1 MGPARGGS
9 WFTGRDVQPHGLP
22 GPSSADA
29 SLEGG
34 RGCGFQDGPL
44 TSHASVDPS
53 LNGGDGWGDGKTWRP
68 RGFRLV
74 GCVSRGGRSAVS
86 NSSFSTARSHHGS
99 QSCPGSRGCPEDQ
112 TRSRGGRQA
121 GPTHPLGDVWC
132 REEDK
137 HTGGPGPRRPRPRGP
152 ALPRHPRPR
161 GRGGEAGRLPGSAH
175 SLACSRID
183 CASTTTCQARGSCWD
198 SRASETPLVRTS
210 PPNGT
215 AAGQADGVRTVRTAA
230 ARACSP
236 TAGARETRAPPA
248 RWALHPNAAFALG
261 SHLPWAAPAEGRARQ
276 TPWLGAEGL
285 LPGPTLAQG
294 LAGGFGETAGDLQGA
309 SALLRPRD
317 LTPATRGQPA
327 LRASRPPSQGPS
339 RALLSQREDPARPE
353 QSE

>member
-1 MGPARGGS
+1 M
-9 WFTGRDVQPHGLP
+9 
-22 GPSSADA
+22 
-29 SLEGG
+29 GG
-34 RGCGFQDGPL
+34 REDVEATWVPSGGVRKPWRSECGQQLLVLHCTFAP
-44 TSHASVDPS
+44 
-53 LNGGDGWGDGKTWRP
+53 WRP
-68 RGFRLV
+68 VPPRLA
-74 GCVSRGGRSAVS
+74 GVSRGPNEEPRRPAGGLRLALPGTCGAVKRT
-86 NSSFSTARSHHGS
+86 NT
-99 QSCPGSRGCPEDQ
+99 
-112 TRSRGGRQA
+112 RGGARPST
-121 GPTHPLGDVWC
+121 PTPQ
-132 REEDK
+132 
-137 HTGGPGPRRPRPRGP
+137 GPGPRHSRPRAPALPRRPRPR
-152 ALPRHPRPR
+152 R
-161 GRGGEAGRLPGSAH
+161 RGGEAGRLPESAH
-175 SLACSRID
+175 SLTCSLSIARRRRRARPAAAAGIRE
-183 CASTTTCQARGSCWD
+183 QAKR
-198 SRASETPLVRTS
+198 PLIRTS

-236 TAGARETRAPPA
+236 TAGARETRAPLA
-248 RWALHPNAAFALG
+248 RWALHPNTAFALG

-309 SALLRPRD
+309 SALLCPRD

>member
-1 MGPARGGS
+1 MAVGVRSATPRSPLPVRTTAAGPALARGGVPR
-9 WFTGRDVQPHGLP
+9 TNRGAAEAGRRAP
-22 GPSSADA
+22 
-29 SLEGG
+29 
-34 RGCGFQDGPL
+34 
-44 TSHASVDPS
+44 T
-53 LNGGDGWGDGKTWRP
+53 RP
-68 RGFRLV
+68 
-74 GCVSRGGRSAVS
+74 
-86 NSSFSTARSHHGS
+86 
-99 QSCPGSRGCPEDQ
+99 P
-112 TRSRGGRQA
+112 
-121 GPTHPLGDVWC
+121 GDVWC

-137 HTGGPGPRRPRPRGP
+137 HTGRGPALDAHAPGPLPSTPTPQGPGPRRPRTRAP
-152 ALPRHPRPR
+152 ALDTHAPDA
-161 GRGGEAGRLPGSAH
+161 EAGRRGGFPGPLTR
-175 SLACSRID
+175 SLVRVSIARRRRRARPAAAAGIRE
-183 CASTTTCQARGSCWD
+183 QAKR
-198 SRASETPLVRTS
+198 PLVRTS